1 MNKQKGIIIGV
12 LALVVTMMVGYA
24 IFSDTITINGTAT
37 AKGEFQL
44 TTSVVDL
51 NESWVKDYGF
61 LNRNAVSSGIVNNP
75 SISVSGNVVTT
86 SVELG
91 MPGSF
96 YNFAIKIKNTGTIPA
111 KLSSIVDKTRNVPIL
126 DSSLGEGESYGN
138 DTYIVHQDE
147 NNPRGNFMFAELGTD
162 SGYYEGDDYTSDIT
176 TGDRW
181 FEEQNYTTEMLKA
194 VLDPG
199 EEVYYFIHY
208 NWASTS
214 TVPGD
219 PLTLNWSLEFNYEQ
233 ISK

>member
-1 MNKQKGIIIGV
+1 MNKKRGIIIGV
-12 LALVVTMMVGYA
+12 LALLVIMVVGYA
-24 IFSDTITINGTAT
+24 LFSENIEIKGTAT
-37 AKGEFQL
+37 ADGDFQL

-51 NESWVKDYGF
+51 NESWAKEYGF
-61 LNRNAVSSGIVNNP
+61 LNYNAVSNGIVNNP
-75 SISVSGNVVTT
+75 SISVSDNVVTT

-111 KLSSIVDKTRNVPIL
+111 KLGSIIDKTRNVPIL
-126 DSSLGEGESYGN
+126 DNSLGEGESYGN
-138 DTYIVHQDE
+138 EIYVVHQDE

-162 SGYYEGDDYTSDIT
+162 SGYLDDYTSDIT

-181 FEEQNYTTEMLKA
+181 SEIQNYTTEMLKA

-208 NWASTS
+208 HWASTS

-233 ISK
+233 VTAN